1 MPRPLSVQK
10 VLQAER
16 FSAGRLHH
24 VAQDSRPVTPSTGLA
39 GKKKCLAYHILSFLL
54 YNILRIRLTKT
65 VSKYVWPLGV
75 VNFFKVPPLLNV
87 FQQICDL

>member
-1 MPRPLSVQK
+1 MSWPLSVQK

-24 VAQDSRPVTPSTGLA
+24 VAQDSRSVTPTTGLA
-39 GKKKCLAYHILSFLL
+39 GKKKFLAYHLSFLL
-54 YNILRIRLTKT
+54 QNILRIRTTKT

-75 VNFFKVPPLLNV
+75 VKFLKYPLLNV

>member
-24 VAQDSRPVTPSTGLA
+24 VAKDSRPVTPSTGLA
-39 GKKKCLAYHILSFLL
+39 GKKKCLAYHLSFHSAPSMGHIEGPKKGGHNFL
-54 YNILRIRLTKT
+54 YLPSI
-65 VSKYVWPLGV
+65 
-75 VNFFKVPPLLNV
+75 
-87 FQQICDL
+87 